1 MLAPAL
7 PIVFLGEVEPEDKG
21 TQNKCWIILG
31 GVGWANKQTRASLDG
46 DESFQ
51 MGMEF
56 WKMLKIGPRNL
67 FDPCVSYDYSIS
79 YQCKRDCPPW
89 PTIHWNVGNGSN
101 GIPYCPMDLHPPP
114 FSEGLDR

>member
-31 GVGWANKQTRASLDG
+31 GVGWANKHTRASLDG

-56 WKMLKIGPRNL
+56 
-67 FDPCVSYDYSIS
+67 
-79 YQCKRDCPPW
+79 
-89 PTIHWNVGNGSN
+89 
-101 GIPYCPMDLHPPP
+101 
-114 FSEGLDR
+114 